1 MAEEG
6 PLGGA
11 EERVGLHVRGAGAGA
26 DAAEFVFDE
35 EFADEGFAEA
45 GEGGVSWVS
54 SGKGAEGSGSGY
66 IL

>member
-11 EERVGLHVRGAGAGA
+11 KEGVGFHVRGASAGA
-26 DAAEFVFDE
+26 DAAEFVFDK

-45 GEGGVSWVS
+45 R
-54 SGKGAEGSGSGY
+54 
-66 IL
+66 